1 MISLRFFFSSRRRHT
16 RWPRDWSSDV
26 CSSDLVPRS
35 PDGQEAQGVRRGGA
49 PAPGSAAGALRVE
62 EDRPARLGVRET
74 EGSTRRTVVEPTGI
88 EDVATQD
95 IEGNSED
102 FPAEYTSETPD
113 AAPAG
118 YVPTASGPGAGT
130 GRRKKAIARVRITP
144 GSGEWKVNGKPLED
158 YFPDKVHQQV
168 IKEPLV
174 ALGFERSEE
183 HTSELQ
189 SRCHIV

>member
-1 MISLRFFFSSRRRHT
+1 M
-16 RWPRDWSSDV
+16 
-26 CSSDLVPRS
+26 
-35 PDGQEAQGVRRGGA
+35 
-49 PAPGSAAGALRVE
+49 
-62 EDRPARLGVRET
+62 
-74 EGSTRRTVVEPTGI
+74 VEPTGI

-95 IEGNSED
+95 NEGNPED
-102 FPAEYTSETPD
+102 FPAEYTSETPE
-113 AAPAG
+113 AAAAG

-174 ALGFERSEE
+174 ALGFDGAYDVFARMNGGGPSGQAGALRHGLARALAGLDTENNRPVLKKGGYLTRDDREVERKKAGLKKARKAPQYSK
-183 HTSELQ
+183 
-189 SRCHIV
+189 R